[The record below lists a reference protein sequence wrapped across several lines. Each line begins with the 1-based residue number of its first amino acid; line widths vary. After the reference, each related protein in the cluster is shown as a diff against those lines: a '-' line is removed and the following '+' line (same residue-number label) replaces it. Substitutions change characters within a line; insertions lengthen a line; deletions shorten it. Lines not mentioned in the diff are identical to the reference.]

1 MISIRDL
8 SLAFGGRI
16 IFDNINLEIASS
28 DKIGLVG
35 RNGAGKTTLLRLILG
50 EISPDSG
57 EIITKKD
64 ITFGYLPQ
72 HLNYQDTTTVWEETI
87 SVFSF
92 VKDLQARAE
101 DISRQLAERT
111 DYTSE
116 QYLRLIDQLEHINLR
131 LSELR
136 SEGYESRAEKVLLGL
151 GFDKSTFNRPTSELS
166 GGWRMRIEL
175 AKILLSR
182 PDVLILDEPTN
193 HLDIESIQWLED
205 YLTSF
210 KGIIILVS
218 HDRRFLDT
226 VTSRTVEIV
235 NGKIYHYPVPYS
247 KFVKL
252 RQERIERQKAEW
264 ENQQKKIKQTERF
277 IERFRY
283 KATKASQVQARIKML
298 EKQQTVEID
307 ELDQSSIDFR
317 FPPAPRSGDIVVEMR
332 GLSKAYGDHLVLDRI
347 DLTIERGERVAFV
360 GRNGEGKT
368 TLARIIVGE
377 LDYQGFYKL
386 GHNVQIGYY
395 AQNQDQLLDPHKT
408 VLETMEEAAI
418 GEARSQVRNILGS
431 FLFSGDDVH
440 KKVSVLSGGERAR
453 LALATL
459 ILRPY
464 NLLVLDE
471 PTNHLDIVSKDILKQ
486 ALKHYTGTLIV
497 ISHDRDFLSGLVDV
511 VYYFRSHKIRQFKG
525 GIGSFLD
532 YFRVASVRE
541 LEEKIINKSTQI
553 QETTRKNKQPD
564 NKTLYEQRK
573 QLQRQINKLEKNIAS
588 TEDTIERLEQE
599 KEELD
604 RKIAAGETDEQL
616 FERYGQITQELKT
629 LEEQWESL
637 HLQLEQVREQ
647 LISLG

>member
-16 IFDNINLEIASS
+16 IFDNINLEISAS

-35 RNGAGKTTLLRLILG
+35 RNGSGKTTLLRLILG
-50 EISPDSG
+50 QISPESG

-72 HLNYQDTTTVWEETI
+72 HLHYTDTTTVWEETI

-92 VKDLQARAE
+92 VTELKTQAER
-101 DISRQLAERT
+101 ISQELEQRT
-111 DYTSE
+111 DYTSP

-131 LSELR
+131 LAQIQ
-136 SEGYESRAEKVLLGL
+136 SEGLESKAEKVLLGL
-151 GFDKSTFNRPTSELS
+151 GFDKSTFNKPTSELS

-210 KGIIILVS
+210 KGVIILVS

-226 VTSRTVEIV
+226 VTNRTVEIV
-235 NGKIYHYPVPYS
+235 KGKIYHYPVPYS

-264 ENQQKKIKQTERF
+264 ENQQKKIKQTEKF

-298 EKQQTVEID
+298 EKQETVEID
-307 ELDQSSIDFR
+307 ELDQASIDFR
-317 FPPAPRSGDIVVEMR
+317 FPPAPRSGDVVVEIR
-332 GLSKAYGDHLVLDRI
+332 ELSKAYDNNLVLDKI
-347 DLTIERGERVAFV
+347 DLTIERGEKVAFV

-377 LDYQGFYKL
+377 LDYQGFFKP

-395 AQNQDQLLDPHKT
+395 AQNQDQLLDPDKT
-408 VLETMEEAAI
+408 VLETMEEATV
-418 GEARSQVRNILGS
+418 GEVKSQVRTILGS

-440 KKVSVLSGGERAR
+440 KKVAVLSGGERAR

-471 PTNHLDIVSKDILKQ
+471 PTNHLDIISKDILKK
-486 ALKHYTGTLIV
+486 ALLQYAGTLIV
-497 ISHDRDFLSGLVDV
+497 ISHDRGFLDGLADT

-525 GIGSFLD
+525 GIKDFLSF
-532 YFRVASVRE
+532 YRVGTVRE
-541 LEEKIINKSTQI
+541 LEESRIKKISLPHAK
-553 QETTRKNKQPD
+553 QEKTD
-564 NKTLYEQRK
+564 NTDKKAIYQRRK
-573 QLQRQINKLEKNIAS
+573 QLQRLINKTEKNIS
-588 TEDTIERLEQE
+588 QVEDKIENLEQE
-599 KEELD
+599 KSAL
-604 RKIAAGETDEQL
+604 DEQIARGATDQQI
-616 FERYGQITQELKT
+616 FERYGQITSLLSELEQTWEQLHIELEELNQELK
-629 LEEQWESL
+629 SF
-637 HLQLEQVREQ
+637 
-647 LISLG
+647 G